1 MLIERRGAKR
11 SHRQI
16 TLARS
21 PAHVVRADGTNWAI
35 FVLQGRYGVP
45 DTGTTHMYTVM
56 LSREE
61 IVEALKALLGESSQP
76 KLSKP
81 LGTMLRELLKR
92 GRG

>member
-45 DTGTTHMYTVM
+45 DSGTTHTYTVM
-56 LSREE
+56 VSREE
-61 IVEALKALLGESSQP
+61 IVEALKALIGESGHP
-76 KLSKP
+76 KLARPASS
-81 LGTMLRELLKR
+81 LLRELLTPKKR
-92 GRG
+92 